1 MHANPAATMPRVGF
15 GAMMSTMTEDVW
27 RDLTRGDA
35 AAFRA
40 VFEEHH
46 KAVYNFAFRHTASWA
61 VAEDATQACFTTVWR
76 RAREG
81 SLPDLP
87 HGSARAWLCGVARNE
102 CRNLSRGQQRQLRV
116 VGRIDQQPRQK
127 RSNVDDWLAHE
138 DAMRRINEVLGRIP
152 DAQTRGRR
160 DGCLGGA
167 RHGRDRRAQG
177 PRRDRQVPPRAGPQD
192 TGHLRGGTPAR
203 PGGLI

>member
-116 VGRIDQQPRQK
+116 VGRIDHQPRQK

-152 DAQTRGRR
+152 DAQREVVEMVAWAG
-160 DGCLGGA
+160 LGMAETAAALKVPAGTVKSRLA
-167 RHGRDRRAQG
+167 RARKTLATSE
-177 PRRDRQVPPRAGPQD
+177 VA
-192 TGHLRGGTPAR
+192 HLLGQEA
-203 PGGLI
+203 

>member
-152 DAQTRGRR
+152 DAQREVIEMVAWAG
-160 DGCLGGA
+160 LGMAETAAALKVPVGTVKSRLA
-167 RHGRDRRAQG
+167 RARKTLATSE
-177 PRRDRQVPPRAGPQD
+177 VA
-192 TGHLRGGTPAR
+192 HLLGQEA
-203 PGGLI
+203 

>member
-116 VGRIDQQPRQK
+116 VGRIDHQPRQK

-152 DAQTRGRR
+152 DAQREVIEMVAWAG
-160 DGCLGGA
+160 LGMAETAALKVPVGTVKSRLA
-167 RHGRDRRAQG
+167 RARKTLATSE
-177 PRRDRQVPPRAGPQD
+177 VA
-192 TGHLRGGTPAR
+192 HLLGQEA
-203 PGGLI
+203 

>member
-152 DAQTRGRR
+152 DAQREVVEMVAWAGLVMAETAAALKVPVGTVKSRLARAR
-160 DGCLGGA
+160 KTLATSEVAHLLGQEA
-167 RHGRDRRAQG
+167 
-177 PRRDRQVPPRAGPQD
+177 
-192 TGHLRGGTPAR
+192 
-203 PGGLI
+203 

>member
-15 GAMMSTMTEDVW
+15 GAMMSTLTEDVW

-152 DAQTRGRR
+152 DAQREVVEMVAWAG
-160 DGCLGGA
+160 LGMAETAAALKVPVGTVKSRLA
-167 RHGRDRRAQG
+167 RARKTLATSE
-177 PRRDRQVPPRAGPQD
+177 VA
-192 TGHLRGGTPAR
+192 HLLGQEA
-203 PGGLI
+203 

>member
-152 DAQTRGRR
+152 DAQREVVEMVAWAG
-160 DGCLGGA
+160 LGMAETAAALKVPVGTVKSRLA
-167 RHGRDRRAQG
+167 RARKTLATSE
-177 PRRDRQVPPRAGPQD
+177 VA
-192 TGHLRGGTPAR
+192 HLLGQEA
-203 PGGLI
+203 

>member
-1 MHANPAATMPRVGF
+1 MHANPAATMPRIGF

-152 DAQTRGRR
+152 DAQREVVEMVAWAG
-160 DGCLGGA
+160 LGMAETAAALKVPVGTVKSRLA
-167 RHGRDRRAQG
+167 RARKTLATSE
-177 PRRDRQVPPRAGPQD
+177 VA
-192 TGHLRGGTPAR
+192 HLLGQEA
-203 PGGLI
+203 

>member
-152 DAQTRGRR
+152 DAQREVVEMVAWAG
-160 DGCLGGA
+160 LGMADTAAALKVPVGTVKSRLA
-167 RHGRDRRAQG
+167 RARKTLATSE
-177 PRRDRQVPPRAGPQD
+177 VA
-192 TGHLRGGTPAR
+192 HLLGQEA
-203 PGGLI
+203 